1 GAVGSDRHP
10 VRAAGILAR
19 PHADDGVHVLGAL
32 ASRVRCHG
40 TRRRHARGLEWI
52 GRPAAPSRASAHH
65 AHAHRRGGGRTLRPR
80 RDARG
85 TRTALR
91 HDRRG
96 EGAFAR
102 SGRRAARRA
111 QRDDPGDHPPRD
123 VPPRL
128 ALGHRARGSGVRV
141 ARRGAPVGRSR
152 AGSRLPRDHGGD
164 GRDGRAGRRGQSAR
178 RRLRGLDRPPHPVRE
193 TRHVSRLRRDRRA
206 VFGIAVLAIVTGAG
220 VAAPVISTGA
230 PTAQHEV
237 VATRFQPPLST
248 DRAGTFHLLG
258 TDRFG
263 RDVWTRLVYG
273 ARISIAVGGVAVLLS
288 VAIGLVVGAA
298 AGYWPGVP
306 RVVLLGVTDFTIA

>member
-1 GAVGSDRHP
+1 M
-10 VRAAGILAR
+10 
-19 PHADDGVHVLGAL
+19 
-32 ASRVRCHG
+32 
-40 TRRRHARGLEWI
+40 
-52 GRPAAPSRASAHH
+52 
-65 AHAHRRGGGRTLRPR
+65 
-80 RDARG
+80 
-85 TRTALR
+85 
-91 HDRRG
+91 
-96 EGAFAR
+96 
-102 SGRRAARRA
+102 
-111 QRDDPGDHPPRD
+111 
-123 VPPRL
+123 
-128 ALGHRARGSGVRV
+128 
-141 ARRGAPVGRSR
+141 
-152 AGSRLPRDHGGD
+152 
-164 GRDGRAGRRGQSAR
+164 
-178 RRLRGLDRPPHPVRE
+178 
-193 TRHVSRLRRDRRA
+193 SRLRRDRRA

-306 RVVLLGVTDFTIA
+306 RVVLLGVTDFTIAVPRVVLVLLLAALTRPSAGLVILVVGLTGWMSVARLVQGEVRSLTARPFVEGALALGLSQKRVLARHIAPNALTPVIVSAALGLGQAITLEASLSFLGLGVQPPTPSWGNMIASGRDTLVNAPWVATAPGIALVLVVVACTLLGDALQDALNPTARYG